1 MEQHTCTMCGKRYKW
16 EKTLIRHQKY
26 ECQQQPQFQCPYCEH
41 RSHWKSN
48 IQKHIVVKHLK
59 HLTSLLNLV
68 EDTAV
73 TKENGPHVCQS
84 CGKVYQQK
92 RTLQRHLRYECGVPP
107 QFQCVMCPYRSK
119 HRSHLTRHL
128 VTVHNQLLQD
138 AELNKGV
145 VIS

>member
-1 MEQHTCTMCGKRYKW
+1 MKCLSAQSYDTVRCKLRNLM
-16 EKTLIRHQKY
+16 
-26 ECQQQPQFQCPYCEH
+26 
-41 RSHWKSN
+41 HWLLELHVNVLST
-48 IQKHIVVKHLK
+48 VVD
-59 HLTSLLNLV
+59 LTSLLNLV